1 MNKLKV
7 IIILIFVLGCNNSLT
22 QKPIPIDLIS
32 QEKMVDIIYDM
43 TLINVAKGVNKSIL
57 ENNGIIPEQYLFNKH
72 SIDSTL
78 FARSNEYYSNDLKT
92 YQMIY
97 DNVKIKLEKNKNII
111 SDSIDILK
119 QISGELSKKLIKE
132 SKINKIL
139 IDTIKIDSI
148 SKIKLINSNQY
159 YLFLYFVIK
168 TE

>member
-7 IIILIFVLGCNNSLT
+7 IIILFFVLGCNNSLT

-72 SIDSTL
+72 SIDSIL
-78 FARSNEYYSNDLKT
+78 FARSNEYYSYDLKT
-92 YQMIY
+92 YQIIY
-97 DNVKIKLEKNKNII
+97 DKVKIKLEKNKNII

-148 SKIKLINSNQY
+148 TKIKLINSN
-159 YLFLYFVIK
+159 
-168 TE
+168 

>member
-119 QISGELSKKLIKE
+119 QISGELSKKLIIE

-148 SKIKLINSNQY
+148 SKIKLINSN
-159 YLFLYFVIK
+159 
-168 TE
+168 

>member
-72 SIDSTL
+72 SVDSTL

-148 SKIKLINSNQY
+148 SKIKLINSN
-159 YLFLYFVIK
+159 
-168 TE
+168 

>member
-1 MNKLKV
+1 MNKLQR
-7 IIILIFVLGCNNSLT
+7 IIILCLVFSCNNTLN
-22 QKPIPIDLIS
+22 QNNKPPENLIS
-32 QEKMVDIIYDM
+32 KEKMVDIIYDM

-148 SKIKLINSNQY
+148 SKIKLINTN
-159 YLFLYFVIK
+159 
-168 TE
+168 

>member
-78 FARSNEYYSNDLKT
+78 FARSNEYYSYDLKT
-92 YQMIY
+92 YQTIY
-97 DNVKIKLEKNKNII
+97 DKVKIKLEKNKNII
-111 SDSIDILK
+111 NDSIDILK

-148 SKIKLINSNQY
+148 SKIKLINSN
-159 YLFLYFVIK
+159 
-168 TE
+168 

>member
-7 IIILIFVLGCNNSLT
+7 IIILFFVLGCNNSLT

-97 DNVKIKLEKNKNII
+97 DNVKIKLEMNKNII

-148 SKIKLINSNQY
+148 SKIKLINSN
-159 YLFLYFVIK
+159 
-168 TE
+168 

>member
-78 FARSNEYYSNDLKT
+78 FARSNEYYSYDLKT
-92 YQMIY
+92 YQIIY
-97 DNVKIKLEKNKNII
+97 DKVKIKLEKNKNII

-148 SKIKLINSNQY
+148 TKIKLINSN
-159 YLFLYFVIK
+159 
-168 TE
+168 

>member
-43 TLINVAKGVNKSIL
+43 TLINVAKGINKSIL

-148 SKIKLINSNQY
+148 SKIKLINSN
-159 YLFLYFVIK
+159 
-168 TE
+168 

>member
-1 MNKLKV
+1 MNKLNV
-7 IIILIFVLGCNNSLT
+7 IIILSFLLGCNNSLT
-22 QKPIPIDLIS
+22 QKPIPPDNLIS

-72 SIDSTL
+72 SIDSIL
-78 FARSNEYYSNDLKT
+78 FARSNEYYSYDLKT
-92 YQMIY
+92 YQIIY
-97 DNVKIKLEKNKNII
+97 DKVKIKLEKNKNII

-148 SKIKLINSNQY
+148 TKIKLINSN
-159 YLFLYFVIK
+159 
-168 TE
+168 